1 MDDNRLSGATE
12 EGICY
17 LPDPCAVYDYGMCFV
32 PLCKSEGFGPESHF
46 RLSAGS
52 SCFCNFSDLVCA
64 LVS

>member
-12 EGICY
+12 EEICY

-32 PLCKSEGFGPESHF
+32 PLCKSEGFGPEPHIG
-46 RLSAGS
+46 LSVGS
-52 SCFCNFSDLVCA
+52 SGIGSVSDLVRT